1 MLRTCLDDLLGT
13 RSRYWLARQTGISEG
28 NLRRLGRGETTSIKF
43 ENLEKICRAL
53 GCKPGD
59 VLVLV
64 DSEPGEANE
73 LGSRKAAR
81 TKKGGKRLL
90 RRQKP

>member
-28 NLRRLGRGETTSIKF
+28 NLRRLGRGQTTSIKF

-59 VLVLV
+59 MLVLV
-64 DSEPGEANE
+64 DNEPLDAGKPVITNVAE
-73 LGSRKAAR
+73 RK
-81 TKKGGKRLL
+81 KR
-90 RRQKP
+90 RRA

>member
-59 VLVLV
+59 MLVLV
-64 DSEPGEANE
+64 DTGPAMQRNVQ
-73 LGSRKAAR
+73 LRKSLR
-81 TKKGGKRLL
+81 GKKGGKPGSRPL
-90 RRQKP
+90 K